1 MYMEKENLL
10 FQPVFPVGSLAFHQ
24 QKSADKNQRIDPGLA
39 GTGMEGVAVVSS
51 GSAAEVALGLRFVL
65 RITFYTLRYV

>member
-1 MYMEKENLL
+1 
-10 FQPVFPVGSLAFHQ
+10 
-24 QKSADKNQRIDPGLA
+24 
-39 GTGMEGVAVVSS
+39 MEGVAVVSS